1 MKKTENKK
9 NTAADPVSQDYL
21 LVNNA
26 ETLEKL
32 INKVKKAQEI
42 LSTFSQEKIDH
53 IFRVSCSYFIC
64 GRAIQTYPDFS
75 VRHHFV
81 TNVGVLVGSAHDH
94 RRQQLPVKTDG
105 TGIKGLIS

>member
-9 NTAADPVSQDYL
+9 NTAADPVSQDYV

-53 IFRVSCSYFIC
+53 IFRAAAVAANKARIPLAKMAYEETGMGVMEDKVIKN
-64 GRAIQTYPDFS
+64 
-75 VRHHFV
+75 HFASEYIY
-81 TNVGVLVGSAHDH
+81 NKHKNIRG
-94 RRQQLPVKTDG
+94 
-105 TGIKGLIS
+105 